1 MARVPVGA
9 FAART
14 ERRLSAKTKAAA
26 DLSLSAAVRDA
37 WTTNHRASVFLVE
50 SLPEAVWKS
59 PLPGERRRTV
69 RSIAAHLHNSRCHWI
84 RTLGAEFGI
93 AAPASVDPARVTR
106 RQLAAALNRSSRG
119 MLDLIALGAGN
130 GGRIPAA
137 SAYTWRNL
145 PLDLGHFL
153 AYFAAHEGHHRGQ
166 IVMAARQLGHR
177 LPVAVTGGLWQ
188 FARLSKD
195 PGRRR
200 GR

>member
-1 MARVPVGA
+1 MSARKKPA
-9 FAART
+9 S
-14 ERRLSAKTKAAA
+14 L
-26 DLSLSAAVRDA
+26 DLSAAIHEA
-37 WTTNHRASVFLVE
+37 WTTNDRVTGFLVA
-50 SLPEAVWKS
+50 SLPETVWRA
-59 PLPGERRRTV
+59 PLPGESRRTV

-93 AAPASVDPARVTR
+93 AVPASVDPARVTR
-106 RQLAAALNRSSRG
+106 RQLSAALNRSSRG
-119 MLDLIALGAGN
+119 MLGLIALGAGN
-130 GGRIPAA
+130 GGRIPAS

-188 FARLSKD
+188 FTRLSKG
-195 PGRRR
+195 PGGRRR
-200 GR
+200 RR